1 MSENI
6 KFKKERKFSYIA
18 VIALFLVS
26 CMFIATIISLRAEA
40 KEQER
45 YIAELE
51 SEYTSQLAENEA
63 LSELIEMGDEAEY
76 IERIARE
83 KYGYAMPEERVY
95 YDSAAVS

>member
-6 KFKKERKFSYIA
+6 KIKKERKTSVIA
-18 VIALFLVS
+18 VVAFCLVF
-26 CMFIATIISLRAEA
+26 CMFIATFISLRAEA

-51 SEYTSQLAENEA
+51 AECTSQLAENEA

-76 IERIARE
+76 IERIARSE
-83 KYGYAMPEERVY
+83 LGLCKRGERVFVN
-95 YDSAAVS
+95 VSGD

>member
-6 KFKKERKFSYIA
+6 KVKKERKFSYIA
-18 VIALFLVS
+18 LIALFLVS

-40 KEQER
+40 KEQEQ

-51 SEYTSQLAENEA
+51 SEYTSQMKENEA
-63 LSELIEMGDEAEY
+63 LSQLIEQGDEADY

>member
-1 MSENI
+1 MFKNI
-6 KFKKERKFSYIA
+6 KFKEERKFSYIA

-26 CMFIATIISLRAEA
+26 CMFLATFIGLRAEA
-40 KEQER
+40 KEQEEI
-45 YIAELE
+45 IADLE
-51 SEYTSQLAENEA
+51 AQYTSQLAENEA

-83 KYGYAMPEERVY
+83 KYGYAMPNERVY